1 DKYKNEDC
9 SICGLY
15 CDGAYEPKPLYSSRK
30 DWCTIL

>member
-1 DKYKNEDC
+1 
-9 SICGLY
+9 CGLY